1 MSYENVALQAIK
13 RIARILHEWEEN
25 NMDAREALELLEPD
39 IKIIIPF
46 VEIFQ
51 EKTDKLKKRRESV

>member
-1 MSYENVALQAIK
+1 MSHENEALQAIK

-25 NMDAREALELLEPD
+25 RIASHAALELLDPD
-39 IKIIIPF
+39 LKIIIPF

-51 EKTDKLKKRRESV
+51 EKTDKIKEE